1 MSISILKHKAQ
12 NSVPRYSK
20 ISGKK
25 TDKYWLYA
33 GPYGNENTVSGQ
45 IFIDGLKSINRG
57 MMINGLANNSGFSV
71 TGSNR
76 NVGGVGTTYLN
87 SVVRTPFRGIYPVG
101 YGGLRNTYES
111 NRDTIVLNQMVG
123 STYTESANNS
133 EVVKPPVLS
142 NSGMLSRK
150 YRWAYNG
157 VYPNY
162 VVSSLDYTGN
172 QTESSSYGLYI
183 HNKKSINDCYYNVNN
198 PEVYAKDAIKE
209 SEICLSGC
217 DRYGNKRNN
226 GTSIE
231 MLMNQ
236 APYGKT
242 LYQPMTA
249 SEYLTKKTKCV
260 LTESAK
266 EQKRKSLAFG
276 IERAMRY
283 EGVCQ
288 SL

>member
-25 TDKYWLYA
+25 SDKYWLYA
-33 GPYGNENTVSGQ
+33 GPYGGENTVASQ
-45 IFIDGLKSINRG
+45 MFIDGLKGSNG
-57 MMINGLANNSGFSV
+57 ELMINGLANNSGFSI

-87 SVVRTPFRGIYPVG
+87 SVVRTPYRGIYPVG
-101 YGGLRNTYES
+101 HGGIKNRYPS
-111 NRDTIVLNQMVG
+111 NRDTIVMNQMVE
-123 STYTESANNS
+123 STYVQSANNS
-133 EVVKPPVLS
+133 DVVKPPVLS
-142 NSGMLSRK
+142 NSGMMMRR
-150 YRWAYNG
+150 YRWINNG

-172 QTESSSYGLYI
+172 QTESASYGLYI
-183 HNKKSINDCYYNVNN
+183 HNKKSINDCYYNVNH
-198 PEVYAKDAIKE
+198 PEVYEKDEIKQTLMCE
-209 SEICLSGC
+209 SGC
-217 DRYGNKRNN
+217 DRYGNRRNG

-231 MLMNQ
+231 MLMSQ

-242 LYQPMTA
+242 LYQPMSA

-260 LTESAK
+260 LTKSAK
-266 EQKRKSLAFG
+266 EQKIKQYEYG
-276 IERAMRY
+276 VQRALRH

-288 SL
+288 SI